1 MSDTPVFPR
10 LRKGTTVR
18 KRWTGLATTIAVI
31 SSFLALNGVVN
42 SAKADSSG
50 QTWTLYAAGD
60 IARAQTGADEQTA
73 AIIEAGIKAD
83 PDHTKVAMLGD
94 GAYPDGTYQTYLSAY
109 DKSTGPNATNDGWGQ
124 FKADTYPAPGNHDYG
139 QQMSLSDAGY
149 RQYWDSTLQAVNG
162 DHGDTS
168 GDTLNDT
175 SGWYSVDVGPSWHL
189 ISLNWACTKSQ
200 AGTPS
205 PGGTQSGCG
214 PNDPQALWLAHDLQ
228 QATAAHKH
236 IIAMWHGARFF
247 STNDNEGNGKPVGP
261 STDFEKTSTYW
272 SMLQNAG
279 ADVVLTGH
287 QHDYEAF
294 DHMSVA
300 EPAGAP
306 AGDHQGTVDPAGPR
320 EFVVGTGGGI
330 PSHFTSD
337 PPATGSIKRI
347 DGQFG
352 VLKLTLHDNS
362 YDWQFISA
370 TDGSVL
376 DSGTDTTHAQIAGPT
391 DTTVTTGPTTT
402 PTTAPP
408 APGVRSGY
416 WMLGSDGKV
425 YNFGTAQNYGDAGLL
440 PGAQAVHLEPTPS
453 GNGYWIVD
461 DTGGV
466 SSYGDAV
473 YHGGP
478 DSLTLRPGEKVTSLS
493 STATGQGYW
502 MFTNMGRVLPYGDA
516 VSYGDMSKT
525 KLNAPVLGSIVTP
538 TGKGYYMVA
547 ADGGIFSFGD
557 ATFYG
562 SMGGKT
568 LNAPVESLVPTSDGR
583 GYWLVASDGGIFAF
597 GDAAFQGSMGGRR
610 LNKPIT
616 GMVRY
621 ADGYLMVGQDGGIF
635 NFSSQKFLGS
645 LGGNPPTH
653 PIVSVATLS

>member
-1 MSDTPVFPR
+1 MSSTPRFPK
-10 LRKGTTVR
+10 LRKGSTVR
-18 KRWTGLATTIAVI
+18 QRWAGLATTIAIV
-31 SSFLALNGVVN
+31 SSCLAVNGAVQF
-42 SAKADSSG
+42 AKADSSG

-60 IARAQTGADEQTA
+60 VARADSGADEQTA
-73 AIIEAGIKAD
+73 AIIKAGIAAD
-83 PDHTKVAMLGD
+83 PDHTRVAMLGD
-94 GAYPDGTYQTYLSAY
+94 GAYPDGSYQTYLNAY
-109 DKSTGPNATNDGWGQ
+109 DKSTGPGATNDGWGQ
-124 FKADTYPAPGNHDYG
+124 FKDVTYPTPGNHDYG
-139 QQMSLSDAGY
+139 QQMGPLDDGY
-149 RQYWDSTLQAVNG
+149 RQYWDPILQKMDKSGGG
-162 DHGDTS
+162 D
-168 GDTLNDT
+168 GDTLSDH
-175 SGWYSVDVGPSWHL
+175 SGWYSVDIGPNWHL
-189 ISLNWACTKSQ
+189 ISLNWAC
-200 AGTPS
+200 GTDPS
-205 PGGTQSGCG
+205 KGSGTGCG
-214 PNDPQALWLAHDLQ
+214 ETDPQGAWLAGDLQ

-247 STNDNEGNGKPVGP
+247 STNDNEGNGSPVGP
-261 STDFEKTSTYW
+261 STDAFKTNAYW
-272 SMLQNAG
+272 KMLQAAG
-279 ADVVLTGH
+279 ADVVIAGH
-287 QHDYEAF
+287 QHNYEVF
-294 DHMSVA
+294 DHMSVV

-306 AGDHQGTVDPAGPR
+306 KGDLQGSIDPAGPR

-330 PSHFTSD
+330 PSHFVAGAA
-337 PPATGSIKRI
+337 PATGSVKRI

-352 VLKLTLHDNS
+352 VLRLTLHDNS

-376 DSGTDTTHAQIAGPT
+376 DSGTDTTHGTISGTT
-391 DTTVTTGPTTT
+391 DTTAPTTS
-402 PTTAPP
+402 TTAPP
-408 APGVRSGY
+408 AGPPAPGNRNGY

-425 YNFGTAQNYGDAGLL
+425 YGFGTAQNFGDAGVV

-478 DSLTLRPGEKVTSLS
+478 DSLSLRPGEKVTSLS
-493 STATGQGYW
+493 STVTGRGYW
-502 MFTNMGRVLPYGDA
+502 MFTNMGRVLSYGDA
-516 VSYGDMSKT
+516 VSYGDMSAT

-557 ATFYG
+557 AQFYG
-562 SMGGKT
+562 SMGDKK
-568 LNAPVESLVPTSDGR
+568 LNAPVESLVPTSDGL

-597 GDAAFQGSMGGRR
+597 GDAAFKGSMGGQR

-645 LGGNPPTH
+645 LGADPPGH
-653 PIVSVATLS
+653 PIVSVATLG